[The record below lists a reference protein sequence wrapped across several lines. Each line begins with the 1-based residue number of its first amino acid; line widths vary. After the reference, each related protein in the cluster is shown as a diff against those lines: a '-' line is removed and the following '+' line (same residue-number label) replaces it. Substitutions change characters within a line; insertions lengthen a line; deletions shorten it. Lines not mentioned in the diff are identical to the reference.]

1 MQNYQIFNAT
11 EYYVTAMV
19 YPEGS
24 GQWSE
29 VIRKAPGGGQTEL
42 YSEEWV
48 RFDRWREMGKDS
60 GNLPSPFLP
69 QI

>member
-11 EYYVTAMV
+11 AYYVTAMV

-29 VIRKAPGGGQTEL
+29 VIRKAPGGGQTER
-42 YSEEWV
+42 YAEEWV
-48 RFDRWREMGKDS
+48 RWERTPEIY
-60 GNLPSPFLP
+60 PSLFVHKYENA
-69 QI
+69 